1 MQIPVNK
8 TTLASALTAL
18 GKLVS
23 RTSLIKPY
31 QGIEI
36 EGKAN
41 ILHFRTRNVI
51 EEIEFRL
58 FADLEDDF
66 PPVLVDF
73 EQFRQAVRNCKKKDL
88 EIEVDCGE
96 VYIEDVKLA
105 SVKGRFPARE
115 QIPDQDVTVT
125 ELPADTL
132 SALSLLAPVADK
144 GTDIRKVLGGI
155 NLSWDGFTATNG
167 KELSNIP
174 IPLEMSGSV
183 TIPFPLVLLATKAF
197 GESGRLSTWQKDED
211 THFELTLGAW
221 TWRGKAFKENYP
233 NWKRVVPERNDTTHY
248 VSFQDDRAEKLQRY
262 LKSIPDDKEH
272 NNGVKLSR
280 LPEVPDNLH
289 LESSNGMLFS
299 ILAEFDPNWG
309 DMSFSVRKEFLLRLL
324 DAGHRKIELND
335 SFGPLVGTG
344 GTGQYIAMPLYFKNP
359 KPQTM
364 QTVEQAEAQPEQ
376 TVSAEADTKT
386 EVKPEQTAPQ
396 PVPKPTES
404 VPEQI
409 PLHPQETEPQNI
421 ITNTTPNKEKT
432 TMNEN
437 TTITHTVSAPVQT
450 YTPNHESEKEQNPL
464 DELTANIEAMKVK
477 LKAMFD
483 EAGTMGRKVRE
494 VALAQRQKEREYQQ
508 TKRTIERIRTVSGF

>member
-23 RTSLIKPY
+23 RTSLIKAY

-36 EGKAN
+36 EGLGN
-41 ILHFRTRNVI
+41 ILFFRTRNVI
-51 EEIEFRL
+51 EQIEFRL

-66 PPVLVDF
+66 PPVLVEF
-73 EQFRQAVRNCKKKDL
+73 EQFRQTVRNCKKKDL

-96 VYIEDVKLA
+96 VFIDGVKLA
-105 SVKGRFPARE
+105 PVKGRFPEKE
-115 QIPDQDVTVT
+115 QIPDQDVTIT

-144 GTDIRKVLGGI
+144 GTDSRDVLSGI
-155 NLSWDGFTATNG
+155 NFSSDGFTATNG

-174 IPLEMSGSV
+174 LPLGMNGSV

-197 GESGRLSTWQKDED
+197 GEAGRLSIWQKDED
-211 THFELTLGAW
+211 KHFELTLGAW

-233 NWKRVVPERNDTTHY
+233 NWKRVVPERTEMTHY

-262 LKSIPDDKEH
+262 LKSIPDDREH

-309 DMSFSVRKEFLLRLL
+309 DLSFSVRKEFLLRLL

-335 SFGPLVGTG
+335 SFGPIVGTG
-344 GTGQYIAMPLYFKNP
+344 GTGQYVAMPLFIKNP
-359 KPQTM
+359 KPQTV
-364 QTVEQAEAQPEQ
+364 QTVEQTEAQPEQ
-376 TVSAEADTKT
+376 TASVETDTKAAIR
-386 EVKPEQTAPQ
+386 PEQTEPQ
-396 PVPKPTES
+396 PVTESTES
-404 VPEQI
+404 VPVQN
-409 PLHPQETEPQNI
+409 PPHPQETQTTI
-421 ITNTTPNKEKT
+421 SNTTTSIKET
-432 TMNEN
+432 PTMNEN
-437 TTITHTVSAPVQT
+437 TNITHTVSAPVQT
-450 YTPNHESEKEQNPL
+450 SAQNHETAKELNPL
-464 DELTANIEAMKVK
+464 DELTAKIEGMKAAIK
-477 LKAMFD
+477 EMFD
-483 EAGTMGRKVRE
+483 EAAVISRKVRE

-508 TKRTIERIRTVSGF
+508 TKRTIERIRTASGF

>member
-8 TTLASALTAL
+8 NTLAGALTAL

-23 RTSLIKPY
+23 RTSLIKAY
-31 QGIEI
+31 QGIQI

-41 ILHFRTRNVI
+41 MLYFRTRNVI

-66 PPVLVDF
+66 PPVLVEF
-73 EQFRQAVRNCKKKDL
+73 EQFRQTVRNCKKKDL

-96 VYIEDVKLA
+96 VYIDDIKLTP
-105 SVKGRFPARE
+105 VKGRFPARE
-115 QIPDQDVTVT
+115 VIPNQDVCVT

-132 SALSLLAPVADK
+132 SALTAVAPMAEK
-144 GTDIRKVLGGI
+144 GTDTRKVLAGI
-155 NLSWDGFTATNG
+155 NISGDGFTATNG

-174 IPLEMSGSV
+174 LPLTMTGSV
-183 TIPFPLVLLATKAF
+183 TIPFPLALLATKAF
-197 GESGRLSTWQKDED
+197 GEVGRLSTWQKDED

-221 TWRGKAFKENYP
+221 TWRAKAFKENYP
-233 NWKRVVPERNDTTHY
+233 NWKRVVPERTEMTHY
-248 VSFQDDRAEKLQRY
+248 VSFQDNGAEKLQRY
-262 LKSIPDDKEH
+262 LKSIPDDREH

-309 DMSFSVRKEFLLRLL
+309 DLSFSVRKEFLLRLL

-335 SFGPLVGTG
+335 SFGPIVGTG

-386 EVKPEQTAPQ
+386 EVQPEQATPQ
-396 PVPKPTES
+396 PVPESTES

-409 PLHPQETEPQNI
+409 PPHPQEPEPQNN
-421 ITNTTPNKEKT
+421 ITNTTPNKENP

-450 YTPNHESEKEQNPL
+450 YTQNRELEKELNPL

-508 TKRTIERIRTVSGF
+508 TKRTIERIRTASGF

>member
-23 RTSLIKPY
+23 RTSLIKAY

-36 EGKAN
+36 EGLGN
-41 ILHFRTRNVI
+41 ILFFRTHNVI
-51 EEIEFRL
+51 EQIEFRL

-66 PPVLVDF
+66 PPVLVEF
-73 EQFRQAVRNCKKKDL
+73 EQFRQTVRNCKKKDL

-96 VYIEDVKLA
+96 VFIDGVKLA
-105 SVKGRFPARE
+105 PVKGRFPARE
-115 QIPDQDVTVT
+115 IIPDQDVTIT

-144 GTDIRKVLGGI
+144 GADSRDVLSGI
-155 NLSWDGFTATNG
+155 NISSDGFTATNG

-174 IPLEMSGSV
+174 LPLGMNGSI

-197 GESGRLSTWQKDED
+197 GEAGRLTTWQKDED
-211 THFELTLGAW
+211 THFELALGAW

-309 DMSFSVRKEFLLRLL
+309 DLSFSVRKEFLLRLL
-324 DAGHRKIELND
+324 DVGHRKIELND
-335 SFGPLVGTG
+335 SFGPIVGTG
-344 GTGQYIAMPLYFKNP
+344 GTGQYVAMPLYIKNP
-359 KPQTM
+359 KPQTV
-364 QTVEQAEAQPEQ
+364 QTAEQTASNQPDAQPSVQ
-376 TVSAEADTKT
+376 
-386 EVKPEQTAPQ
+386 PEQTAPQ
-396 PVPKPTES
+396 HINESTES
-404 VPEQI
+404 VSMQNP
-409 PLHPQETEPQNI
+409 PHPQETQTTI
-421 ITNTTPNKEKT
+421 SNTTTSIKENP

-437 TTITHTVSAPVQT
+437 TNITHTVSAPVQT
-450 YTPNHESEKEQNPL
+450 SAQNHESAKELNPL
-464 DELTANIEAMKVK
+464 DELTAKIEGMKVAIK
-477 LKAMFD
+477 EMFD
-483 EAGTMGRKVRE
+483 EAAVISRKVRE

-508 TKRTIERIRTVSGF
+508 TKRTIERIRTASGF

>member
-23 RTSLIKPY
+23 RTSLIRAF

-36 EGKAN
+36 EGLGN
-41 ILHFRTRNVI
+41 ILFFRTRNVI
-51 EEIEFRL
+51 EQIEFRL

-66 PPVLVDF
+66 PPVLVEF
-73 EQFRQAVRNCKKKDL
+73 EQFRQTVRNCKKKDL

-96 VYIEDVKLA
+96 VFIDGVKLA
-105 SVKGRFPARE
+105 PVKGRFPAKE

-125 ELPADTL
+125 ELPSDTL

-144 GTDIRKVLGGI
+144 GTDSRDVLSGI
-155 NLSWDGFTATNG
+155 NISSDGFTATNG

-174 IPLEMSGSV
+174 LSLEMTGSV

-197 GESGRLSTWQKDED
+197 GEAGRLSTWQKDED

-221 TWRGKAFKENYP
+221 SWRGKAFKENYP

-309 DMSFSVRKEFLLRLL
+309 DLSFSVRKEFLLRLL
-324 DAGHRKIELND
+324 DVGHRKIELND
-335 SFGPLVGTG
+335 SFGPIVGTG
-344 GTGQYIAMPLYFKNP
+344 GTGQYVAMPLYIKNP
-359 KPQTM
+359 KPQNV
-364 QTVEQAEAQPEQ
+364 QTAEQTASSQPDAQPSVQ
-376 TVSAEADTKT
+376 
-386 EVKPEQTAPQ
+386 PEQTAPQ
-396 PVPKPTES
+396 PVTESTES
-404 VPEQI
+404 VSMQNP
-409 PLHPQETEPQNI
+409 PHPQETQTTI
-421 ITNTTPNKEKT
+421 SNTTTSIKENP

-437 TTITHTVSAPVQT
+437 TSITHTVSAPVQT
-450 YTPNHESEKEQNPL
+450 SAQNHESAKELNPL
-464 DELTANIEAMKVK
+464 DELTAKIEGMKVAIK
-477 LKAMFD
+477 EMFD
-483 EAGTMGRKVRE
+483 EAAVISRKVRE

-508 TKRTIERIRTVSGF
+508 TKRTIERIRTASGF

>member
-1 MQIPVNK
+1 MQIPVIK
-8 TTLASALTAL
+8 TVLASALTAL

-23 RTSLIKPY
+23 RTSLIKAY

-41 ILHFRTRNVI
+41 MLFFRTRNVI
-51 EEIEFRL
+51 EQIEFRL

-66 PPVLVDF
+66 PATLVEF
-73 EQFRQAVRNCKKKDL
+73 EQFRQTIRNCKKKEL

-96 VYIEDVKLA
+96 VFIDGVKLA
-105 SVKGRFPARE
+105 PVKGRFPARE
-115 QIPDQDVTVT
+115 IVSDQDVNVT

-132 SALSLLAPVADK
+132 SALALLAPVADK

-155 NLSWDGFTATNG
+155 NISGDGFTATNG

-174 IPLEMSGSV
+174 LSLVMTGSV

-197 GESGRLSTWQKDED
+197 GEAGRLSTWQKDED

-221 TWRGKAFKENYP
+221 TWRGKAFKDNYP
-233 NWKRVVPERNDTTHY
+233 NWKRVVPERTEATHY
-248 VSFQDDRAEKLQRY
+248 VSFQQDRAEKLQRY

-299 ILAEFDPNWG
+299 ILAEFDPTWN
-309 DMSFSVRKEFLLRLL
+309 DLSFTIRKEFLLRLL

-335 SFGPLVGTG
+335 SFGPIVGTG
-344 GTGQYIAMPLYFKNP
+344 GTGQYIAMPLYVR
-359 KPQTM
+359 KPQ
-364 QTVEQAEAQPEQ
+364 EQATQKTGDTAAGQPEVQ
-376 TVSAEADTKT
+376 PAVQI
-386 EVKPEQTAPQ
+386 EQATSQ
-396 PVPKPTES
+396 PIPKSTES
-404 VPEQI
+404 VTEQN
-409 PLHPQETEPQNI
+409 PPQIKENTPQTI
-421 ITNTTPNKEKT
+421 LNTTSNKENP

-437 TTITHTVSAPVQT
+437 TTITHVVSAPTQT
-450 YTPNHESEKEQNPL
+450 IATNQEPVKELNPL
-464 DELTANIEAMKVK
+464 DELLANIED
-477 LKAMFD
+477 LKAKIKVMFD
-483 EAGTMGRKVRE
+483 DSASMARKVRE
-494 VALAQRQKEREYQQ
+494 VALAQRQKEREYLQ
-508 TKRTIERIRTVSGF
+508 TKRTIERIRTASGF